1 MENWT
6 IEELAERVADALAA
20 GYPGQPSARVREVPD
35 RRTIRWY
42 TTTGLVDRPAA
53 MRGRTALYGRRH
65 LLQLVAIKR
74 LQAQGRSLAAIQ
86 EQLLNADD
94 RALEHIAAL
103 PPASPGSREDVA
115 GAPSANH
122 RRGRGRAEAP
132 GHPEAHDA
140 EAPGNAEAPGRVE
153 APGNAGVR
161 GRVEA
166 PGRAR
171 FWAAPAQPAAQP
183 AALDPPPAGLITQP
197 AVLPEPSPGR
207 AAPDLATPLLDGAA
221 VVPAIRLGGVTLLL
235 DSAHRTPTPG
245 ELAALRTAATPLLDL
260 LHQLD
265 LTEGTP

>member
-53 MRGRTALYGRRH
+53 MRGRTALYSRRH

-74 LQAQGRSLAAIQ
+74 LQARGRSLADIQ

-94 RALEHIAAL
+94 RTLEDVAAL
-103 PPASPGSREDVA
+103 PPATAGST
-115 GAPSANH
+115 GA
-122 RRGRGRAEAP
+122 RTEAP
-132 GHPEAHDA
+132 A
-140 EAPGNAEAPGRVE
+140 RT
-153 APGNAGVR
+153 
-161 GRVEA
+161 
-166 PGRAR
+166 R
-171 FWAAPAQPAAQP
+171 FWATPASPASP
-183 AALDPPPAGLITQP
+183 AEVAEVAEAVRLDGHAPPPARP
-197 AVLPEPSPGR
+197 A
-207 AAPDLATPLLDGAA
+207 PLHDSTT
-221 VVPAIRLGGVTLLL
+221 VVPAIRLDGVTLLL

-245 ELAALRTAATPLLDL
+245 ELAALRTAAAPLLDL

-265 LTEGTP
+265 LTEGTR